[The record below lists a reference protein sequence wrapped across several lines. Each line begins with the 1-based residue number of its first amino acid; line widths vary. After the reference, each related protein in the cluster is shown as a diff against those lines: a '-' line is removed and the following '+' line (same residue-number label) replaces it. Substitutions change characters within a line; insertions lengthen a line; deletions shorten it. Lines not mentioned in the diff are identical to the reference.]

1 MKVKDYI
8 QRIETIIE
16 DIIISDVEDMITV
29 KEEIDFILSMMYQDC
44 EELSDEENERLEQ
57 IVC

>member
-16 DIIISDVEDMITV
+16 DRIISDVEDMITV

>member
-1 MKVKDYI
+1 MKISHYI
-8 QRIETIIE
+8 KRIETIIE
-16 DIIISDVEDMITV
+16 DRIISDVEDMITV